1 MHLIPSAHLRLKR
14 LFTANDVGGKPVTF
28 SAEGKKQNSAED
40 AEAFLKSCIGANYTV
55 SDIQVR
61 PGKKSPAPPFTTST
75 LQQEASRKLGL
86 WCKPY
91 NDTCTKAL

>member
-1 MHLIPSAHLRLKR
+1 

-28 SAEGKKQNSAED
+28 SAEGKKQSSAED

-61 PGKKSPAPPFTTST
+61 TRKKITCSPFYYFHIAARSI
-75 LQQEASRKLGL
+75 QETWL